1 MIWDYHL
8 GSSGLSCDHLGSS
21 WIIWDHLGSSGP
33 ICAHLGSAGIIWVH
47 PGSSGIIWAQLR
59 SSGIILDHVGS
70 SRIIWAHL
78 RSSGLGWDLW
88 VHLGSSGII
97 WDHLWSQ
104 GQKVFKSMLLNIIL
118 YACAY
123 KMARGRR
130 RVGIEWQSRI
140 HEVLR
145 LCIHNSPAHGKC
157 TIDKNTPSA
166 RSNAPVHTK

>member
-1 MIWDYHL
+1 MGSLGITWHGIIW
-8 GSSGLSCDHLGSS
+8 DHLGLF
-21 WIIWDHLGSSGP
+21 IWDHLGSSR
-33 ICAHLGSAGIIWVH
+33 IIWDHLGAWGIILNDL
-47 PGSSGIIWAQLR
+47 GLSSGIIWALR
-59 SSGIILDHVGS
+59 SSGIILDHLGS
-70 SRIIWAHL
+70 SGIIWAHL
-78 RSSGLGWDLW
+78 RSSGLSWD
-88 VHLGSSGII
+88 HLGSSGII

-118 YACAY
+118 YACAH

-130 RVGIEWQSRI
+130 RVGSEWQSRI

-166 RSNAPVHTK
+166 GSNAPAHTK

>member
-1 MIWDYHL
+1 MGSSGIIWDY
-8 GSSGLSCDHLGSS
+8 SSG
-21 WIIWDHLGSSGP
+21 IIWDHLGSSR
-33 ICAHLGSAGIIWVH
+33 IIWDHLGAWGITLNDL
-47 PGSSGIIWAQLR
+47 GLSSGIIWAQLR